1 MAYSTE
7 DDLLVGDLAL
17 SPILDTGKFVKEA
30 AEEMDSKLGF
40 IYTLPLPGD
49 LPEYQKLL
57 LKGINNKLASG
68 RLIMAVAIGGEDST
82 VHAYAARLVQEATQE
97 LLAIANG
104 IVELAADRAVA
115 PADVQAGSRTPSI
128 KNLDSESAV
137 EAFTNNFVNGENWY
151 WRPGTPA

>member
-17 SPILDTGKFVKEA
+17 SPILDKEKFVTEA
-30 AEEMDSKLGF
+30 AEEIDSKLGF
-40 IYTLPLPGD
+40 IYALPLPVA
-49 LPEYQKLL
+49 LPNYQKLL

-82 VHAYAARLVQEATQE
+82 VHAYAARLVNEATQE

-104 IVELAADRAVA
+104 LVELDADRAVPTLDEA
-115 PADVQAGSRTPSI
+115 AGVRTLSI
-128 KNLDSESAV
+128 KNVDSESAV
-137 EAFTNNFVNGENWY
+137 EAFATNFMNGQDYY